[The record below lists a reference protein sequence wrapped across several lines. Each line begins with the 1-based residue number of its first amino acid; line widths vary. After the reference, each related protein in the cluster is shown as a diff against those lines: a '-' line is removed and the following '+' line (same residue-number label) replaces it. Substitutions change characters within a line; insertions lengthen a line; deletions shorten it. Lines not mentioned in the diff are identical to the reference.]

1 MMDGNGLSAARTRVS
16 ALIAD
21 KREGH
26 LEPLGVV
33 PQYLRKRGQ
42 AERIRQRGIRPLSAF
57 ETNGKFRRN
66 AQLPVRPTT
75 LERSLGKGRDIRS
88 TR

>member
-1 MMDGNGLSAARTRVS
+1 MMDGDGFSAARTRVS
-16 ALIAD
+16 ALIAE

-42 AERIRQRGIRPLSAF
+42 AEGIRQRGIRPLSAF

-66 AQLPVRPTT
+66 AQLPVRPTA